1 MKKTLTALFTPFYS
15 ASSKVYLIAATF
27 WVIVM
32 TAVFYNAPALLPTP
46 TAIFNRLVE
55 YMSDTS
61 FYFDIFASLELTI
74 KSMLISIVFASIF
87 AYLSTITFFKPI
99 ISVIVKLRFMSLL
112 GFLFV
117 FMSILHDAN
126 RVKESLLIFSTVPFF
141 TLSLTSTI
149 TRIQQREY
157 DLWTTLRYNKWEQLF
172 EVIIRGK
179 LDYVLEAIGVNF
191 AMAWIMM
198 TLAESKSMADGG
210 LGVLLFK
217 ADKYNQLDRVF
228 ALQIIIFTFGII
240 FDYMIKKLRY
250 QLFPYTALAEKK

>member
-1 MKKTLTALFTPFYS
+1 MKKVLTSLFTPFYS
-15 ASSKVYLIAATF
+15 ASSKVYLIAASI
-27 WVIVM
+27 WIVIM
-32 TAVFYNAPALLPTP
+32 TALFYNAPALLPTP
-46 TAIFNRLVE
+46 TAIVKRLIE

-74 KSMLISIVFASIF
+74 KSMAISIFFASVF

-99 ISVIVKLRFMSLL
+99 INVIVKLRFMSLL
-112 GFLFV
+112 GFIFV

-141 TLSLTSTI
+141 TLSLVSTI
-149 TRIQQREY
+149 TRIPQKEY
-157 DLWTTLRYNKWEQLF
+157 DLWTTLKYNKWEQLF

-179 LDYVLEAIGVNF
+179 LDYVIEAIGVNF

-240 FDYMIKKLRY
+240 FDYLIKRLRY
-250 QLFPYTALAEKK
+250 KLFPYTALAEKK